1 MKNKRYKNEQ
11 EEREYVMLIN
21 KFLEDAK
28 RFWNGEGFLDDNG
41 KFHPNENRGGTKT
54 DTLL

>member
-28 RFWNGEGFLDDNG
+28 LPNGQILSKKLREC
-41 KFHPNENRGGTKT
+41 KE
-54 DTLL
+54 LLQMKRVLLFT